1 MSSATIRDVA
11 ERAGVSISTVSRVL
25 NDTARVTHT
34 KRKRVL
40 EAAEFL
46 GYAPNPAART
56 LLSKQTS
63 SLGVLLPFVSGEF
76 FSELLHSLDT
86 AAQDAGYFLLI
97 STSHRHRDEFRAA
110 RMMLEKRVD
119 GLIVM
124 APELR
129 PREAQVLASASE
141 PVVFINTDAEGLP
154 FDTVNFDNRGGS
166 YALTSHLL
174 ELGHCNIGIIRGPDG
189 AKDADQRL
197 TGFHLALAEAGI
209 TPRPEWI
216 LMGEYTLEAGYEVA
230 KPLFA
235 QPKHPTAL
243 LCANDYCAAGAIR
256 AAHEAG
262 LRVPDDL
269 SVVGFDGLPSTLYTQ
284 PPLTTAR
291 VPINLVGHTAIS
303 LLLDRIDEG
312 VADHTPARHV
322 VPVEVLVRASTAPPP
337 GV

>member
-1 MSSATIRDVA
+1 MSATIRDVA
-11 ERAGVSISTVSRVL
+11 HRAGVSISTVSRVL
-25 NDTARVTHT
+25 NDTARVSHT

-40 EAAEFL
+40 EAAAAL

-97 STSHRHRDEFRAA
+97 STSHRLHNEFRAA

-129 PREAQVLASASE
+129 PREAQMLASASE
-141 PVVFINTDAEGLP
+141 PIVFINTDAEGLP
-154 FDTVNFDNRGGS
+154 FDTVNFDNYGGS

-174 ELGHCNIGIIRGPDG
+174 ALGHRDIGIIRGPVG
-189 AKDADQRL
+189 ARDAEQRL
-197 TGFHLALAEAGI
+197 KGYRTALAEAGI
-209 TPRPEWI
+209 APRSDWI
-216 LMGEYTLEAGYEVA
+216 VTGEYTLEAGYAVA
-230 KPLFA
+230 QPLFA
-235 QPKHPTAL
+235 KDEHPTAL
-243 LCANDYCAAGAIR
+243 LCANDYCAAGAVR

-262 LRVPDDL
+262 LSVPSDL
-269 SVVGFDGLPSTLYTQ
+269 SVVGFDGLPSTLYMQ

-291 VPINLVGHTAIS
+291 VPIDVVGRTAVS
-303 LLLDRIDEG
+303 LLLDRIAEG
-312 VADHTPARHV
+312 HADHDPVRRV
-322 VPVEVLVRASTAPPP
+322 VPVDVLMRASTAPPP
-337 GV
+337 R

>member
-1 MSSATIRDVA
+1 MSATIRDVA
-11 ERAGVSISTVSRVL
+11 HRAGVSISTVSRVL
-25 NDTARVTHT
+25 NDTARVSHT

-40 EAAEFL
+40 EAAEAL

-56 LLSKQTS
+56 LLGKQTS

-86 AAQDAGYFLLI
+86 AAQEAGYFLLI
-97 STSHRHRDEFRAA
+97 STSHRLRDEFRAA

-141 PVVFINTDAEGLP
+141 PIVFINTDAEGLP
-154 FDTVNFDNRGGS
+154 FDTVNFDNYGGS
-166 YALTSHLL
+166 YALTQHLL
-174 ELGHCNIGIIRGPDG
+174 DLGHRDIGIIRGPSG

-197 TGFHLALAEAGI
+197 EGYRAALAEAGL
-209 TPRPEWI
+209 TPRSDW
-216 LMGEYTLEAGYEVA
+216 MVTGEYTLEAGYAVA
-230 KPLFA
+230 QPLFA
-235 QPKHPTAL
+235 TADRPTAL
-243 LCANDYCAAGAIR
+243 LCANDYCAAGAIH

-262 LRVPDDL
+262 LRVPEHL

-291 VPINLVGHTAIS
+291 VPIDEVGKIAVA
-303 LLLDRIDEG
+303 LLLDRIMDGPIGHEP
-312 VADHTPARHV
+312 VRRV
-322 VPVEVLVRASTAPPP
+322 VPVEVLVRASTAPPSKYL
-337 GV
+337 